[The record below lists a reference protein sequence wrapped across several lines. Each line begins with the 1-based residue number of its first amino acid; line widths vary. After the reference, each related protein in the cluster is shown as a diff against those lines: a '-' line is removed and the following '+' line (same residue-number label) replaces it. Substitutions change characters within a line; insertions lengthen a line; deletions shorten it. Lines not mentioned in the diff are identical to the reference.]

1 MTKDRKESN
10 RKYYQEH
17 KKEILLKKDQYYNEH
32 REEILKKAKVKFAN
46 RSNNKIKEDNE
57 KLKNYYQKNKKEL
70 QLNGKQK
77 YIEHRE
83 EILKKAS
90 IKNANKPNY
99 WRVRDSLEYFKRC
112 VKKRYIL
119 AGSPNIEK
127 YTLKI
132 LKDEASDK
140 LFLDINYL
148 YERFKDNCKYN
159 LYYGNVEI
167 LKIFCPL
174 MLLKVFR
181 NQKFTKKEKEM
192 FDYFENFK
200 NTTGK
205 TIFYINLPIEYNPK
219 DEDNK
224 KKMQLYLKIYNL
236 TADFLKKRKRI
247 DLNS

>member
-1 MTKDRKESN
+1 MAKDRKESN

-32 REEILKKAKVKFAN
+32 KKEILKKAKVKFAN
-46 RSNNKIKEDNE
+46 RTNDEIADDNE
-57 KLKNYYQKNKKEL
+57 KLKNYYQENKKEL
-70 QLNGKQK
+70 QQKGRQK

-83 EILKKAS
+83 EILKKAKV
-90 IKNANKPNY
+90 KNANKPNY
-99 WRVRDSLEYFKRC
+99 WRVHDSLEYFKRC

-132 LKDEASDK
+132 LKDEVSDK
-140 LFLDINYL
+140 SLLDINYL

-174 MLLKVFR
+174 MLLKVFH
-181 NQKFTKKEKEM
+181 NQKFNKKEKEM
-192 FDYFENFK
+192 FDYFENFENK
-200 NTTGK
+200 TGK
-205 TIFYINLPIEYNPK
+205 IINYINLPIEFNPK
-219 DEDNK
+219 DEDDKN
-224 KKMQLYLKIYNL
+224 KMQMYLKIYNL